1 MTPMQ
6 DLLQVASWLFAVF
19 SSVFALYTST
29 FILSSVLAL
38 WIIKKVVKVFRNI
51 M

>member
-1 MTPMQ
+1 MSPM
-6 DLLQVASWLFAVF
+6 DDMLHLASFLF
-19 SSVFALYTST
+19 SVFTSVFNLYTST
-29 FILSSVLAL
+29 FVLSAVLAL